1 MAAKGRRRQDHLA
14 RKAQAEG
21 YRARSVYK
29 LEELNAKF
37 GLLRGRSGGATAQRV
52 LDLGAAPGSWTQY
65 VVARGASVLAVDI
78 QEMIVPGAECWLA
91 DFTDGETIERIAA
104 EGPFDLVLSDAA
116 PATSGNR
123 LVDTSRSE
131 ALVESIIAN
140 LDRWLHSGGSCA
152 FKIFQGG
159 GEQHLLAEMRR
170 DFERAALHRPKAV
183 RSESFESYLV
193 GVTRR

>member
-14 RKAQAEG
+14 RRAQAEG

-37 GLLRGRSGGATAQRV
+37 ALVRGRGGGQTAQRV

-65 VVARGASVLAVDI
+65 VVGKGASVLAVDL
-78 QEMIVPGAECWLA
+78 QEMTVPGAECWVA
-91 DFTDGETIERIAA
+91 DFTDLETVERIAA
-104 EGPFDLVLSDAA
+104 AGPFDLVLSDAA

-131 ALVESIIAN
+131 ALVESILAN
-140 LDRWLHSGGSCA
+140 LDRWLNPGGSCA

-170 DFERAALHRPKAV
+170 NFERAALHRPKAV

-193 GVTRR
+193 GVARR

>member
-21 YRARSVYK
+21 FRARSVYK

-37 GLLRGRSGGATAQRV
+37 DLLRGRGGAAAQRV
-52 LDLGAAPGSWTQY
+52 LDLGAAPGSWTQFA
-65 VVARGASVLAVDI
+65 VARGASVLAVDL
-78 QEMIVPGAECWLA
+78 QEMVVPGAECWTA
-91 DFTDGETIERIAA
+91 DFTEAGTIERIAA
-104 EGPFDLVLSDAA
+104 AGPFDLVLSDAA
-116 PATSGNR
+116 PATTGNR

-131 ALVESIIAN
+131 ALVESILFN
-140 LDRWLHSGGSCA
+140 LDRWLHPGGSCA

-159 GEQHLLAEMRR
+159 AEQRLLAEMRR
-170 DFERAALHRPKAV
+170 DFQRAALHRPKAV

-193 GVTRR
+193 GIGRG